1 MRDDHG
7 SLPFV
12 AVESGEGV
20 GHGKDAALGMKIV
33 VCAKHVPDPNL
44 PMQVDPGTRR
54 LVRNPAQ
61 SILDPAD
68 EYGLEVALQL
78 VEKQGGEVVVLTM
91 GPAAAEDGL
100 RRAMA
105 MGAERAVHI
114 QDDALAGSDALATA
128 KALAAAIR
136 TERAD
141 LVICAVESTDAYT
154 GMVPGA
160 VAELLDLPQ
169 VTFARSLTVEDGK
182 VNVQRAT
189 ETGYQTIEAS
199 LPALVTV
206 TASVAEPRYPSFKL
220 MMQAKRKPIDARDA
234 SGLGLDGGQIGEH
247 GAKERVLAVEQ
258 VREEKQG
265 VKITDDGTGDSVEQ
279 IVEFLKKIQVA

>member
-1 MRDDHG
+1 
-7 SLPFV
+7 
-12 AVESGEGV
+12 
-20 GHGKDAALGMKIV
+20 MKIV

>member
-1 MRDDHG
+1 
-7 SLPFV
+7 
-12 AVESGEGV
+12 
-20 GHGKDAALGMKIV
+20 MKIV

-44 PMQVDPGTRR
+44 PMQVDAATKR
-54 LVRNPAQ
+54 LIRHPAQ

-78 VEKQGGEVVVLTM
+78 VEKQGGEVVVVTM

-114 QDDALAGSDALATA
+114 RDEALGGSDALTTA

-136 TERAD
+136 SEQPD

-160 VAELLDLPQ
+160 VAELLGLAQ
-169 VTFARSLTVEDGK
+169 VTFARSMTVEGGK

-189 ETGYQTIEAS
+189 ETGYQMIEAN
-199 LPALVTV
+199 LPAVVTV

-220 MMQAKRKPIDARDA
+220 MMQAKRKPIDAKDA
-234 SGLGLDGGQIGEH
+234 AGLGFEGDQVGEA
-247 GAKERVLAVEQ
+247 GAKERILAVEQ

-265 VKITDDGTGDSVEQ
+265 VRITDDGTGDSVDQ
-279 IVEFLKKIQVA
+279 IVQFLKKIQVA